1 MEWVWRM
8 NSIRHIATEIVLN
21 EYIFN

>member
-1 MEWVWRM
+1 M